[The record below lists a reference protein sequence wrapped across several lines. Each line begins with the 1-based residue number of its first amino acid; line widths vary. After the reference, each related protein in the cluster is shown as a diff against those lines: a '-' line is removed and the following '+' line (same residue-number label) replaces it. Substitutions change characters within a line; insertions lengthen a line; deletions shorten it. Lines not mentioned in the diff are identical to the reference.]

1 MKAQADQRL
10 SQQVRQGQQVVEHQ
24 LPLFGLINIKNR
36 MMAGMF
42 GSTVLFCII

>member
-24 LPLFGLINIKNR
+24 LPLLGLINIKKQNDSR
-36 MMAGMF
+36 HVWIECSA
-42 GSTVLFCII
+42 